1 MLALGR
7 GLMSKPKL
15 LMLDEPSLGLAPK
28 LVRLVFE
35 VIERVNKEGFTIL
48 LVEQNVHQALEL
60 ADRTYVLEEGKIVLE
75 GKGKELINNDYA
87 KRAYLIYTNDFAKP
101 LK

>member
-1 MLALGR
+1 MCNCFSNACIR
-7 GLMSKPKL
+7 KERSSTKF
-15 LMLDEPSLGLAPK
+15 
-28 LVRLVFE
+28 RLY
-35 VIERVNKEGFTIL
+35 
-48 LVEQNVHQALEL
+48 
-60 ADRTYVLEEGKIVLE
+60 YVLEEGKIVLE